1 MNTNVIPLPQLSEID
16 KQYLLLEKQRKEIL
30 EQRKL
35 LEEKKNG

>member
-35 LEEKKNG
+35 IDERKL

>member
-35 LEEKKNG
+35 IEEKKNG